1 MNGFPNTVLII
12 DDDPILSVV
21 VEAFFRKRGS
31 TIIQKAVNGVD
42 ALRIIDG
49 HEHEF
54 DFVLCDL
61 NMPEMDGVSYLRHL
75 KDRSFTTP
83 IAILSGEDGQVVK
96 SAAKL
101 ARLHDLNLLGALRKP
116 LNLKELEDLI
126 VNGPTNQGEQ
136 KTGPAVPAL
145 PDEDLARLLSE
156 RRVVPHFQPKIEMA
170 SRRVSGLEAL
180 ARLYHPN
187 LGVLGPA
194 RFIDRVDAL
203 GLMPSLTEQMLE
215 HSLNALAEL
224 RRLEHDLKMSINV
237 TPVELNDLEF
247 PNRLAAMV
255 EKAGV
260 SSRRV
265 ILEITE
271 STLIKRTAEAAET
284 LTRLRI
290 KGFRISIDDF
300 GTGFSNMEQLR
311 QHPFSELKIDQ
322 SFVREALTDRFSR
335 ACVETSV
342 RFAREL
348 GLHIV
353 AEGVE
358 TQEQWDHIATTGVDE
373 VQGFLI
379 AQPMVF
385 SDLVPWLDMNRK
397 PAGAA
402 RKELLRRA
410 V

>member
-1 MNGFPNTVLII
+1 MNGFPKTVLII

-31 TIIQKAVNGVD
+31 TSIQKAENGAG

-49 HEHEF
+49 HEHDF
-54 DFVLCDL
+54 DMVMCDL
-61 NMPEMDGVSYLRHL
+61 NMPEMDGVAFLRHL
-75 KDRSFTTP
+75 KDRNFSTP
-83 IAILSGEDGQVVK
+83 IAILSGEDGEVVK
-96 SAAKL
+96 SAGKL
-101 ARLHDLNLLGALRKP
+101 AQLHNLNLLGALRKP

-126 VNGPTNQGEQ
+126 VNGPKNESVRVEGA
-136 KTGPAVPAL
+136 AVPEL
-145 PDEDLARLLSE
+145 PDEELARLLEE
-156 RRVVPHFQPKIEMA
+156 RRVVPHFQPKIDVVT
-170 SRRVSGLEAL
+170 RQVSGLESL
-180 ARLYHPN
+180 ARLYHPD

-215 HSLNALAEL
+215 HSLGALAEL

-237 TPVELNDLEF
+237 TPVELNDLDF
-247 PNRLAAMV
+247 PNRLAEMA

-271 STLIKRTAEAAET
+271 STLFKRTAEAAET

-322 SFVREALTDRFSR
+322 SFVREALTDRFAR

-358 TQEQWDHIATTGVDE
+358 TREQWDHIAEAGVHE

-397 PAGAA
+397 PAGES
-402 RKELLRRA
+402 RKQLLRRA